1 MAANTGPGPL
11 RKIVLNSD
19 RKSDE
24 EVVSPG
30 GEGRASSERD
40 PSEEPMAIRRHL
52 STDLKKKK
60 KGNKKTLRGSSASV
74 WIDKGDLDTAC
85 FWKANRN
92 GVEGFHLVAAAWGSV
107 GPVHGEYCHGHEK
120 ADLSTVRIV
129 GHLMAGRFAKL
140 C

>member
-60 KGNKKTLRGSSASV
+60 RKQKNPLGFICLS
-74 WIDKGDLDTAC
+74 LD
-85 FWKANRN
+85 RQ
-92 GVEGFHLVAAAWGSV
+92 
-107 GPVHGEYCHGHEK
+107 
-120 ADLSTVRIV
+120 
-129 GHLMAGRFAKL
+129 GRFRHSMLLEGKQEWCGGVSSCCCCLGFCGPGAR
-140 C
+140 